1 MSAYQALQA
10 TGQPSV
16 SKAYTALVNDP
27 AYADILAQIP
37 YRHPAQLYEA
47 FAYALLFVIMYYVLY
62 PKESLRDK
70 PGFLFGT
77 WLVGIFTARFIIE
90 FFKKSQGGFE
100 ESLGLLTTGQW
111 LSIVPILVGTYLMIR
126 KAEA

>member
-1 MSAYQALQA
+1 
-10 TGQPSV
+10 
-16 SKAYTALVNDP
+16 
-27 AYADILAQIP
+27 
-37 YRHPAQLYEA
+37 
-47 FAYALLFVIMYYVLY
+47 MYY
-62 PKESLRDK
+62 PKAELRNK

-111 LSIVPILVGTYLMIR
+111 LSIIPVLLGAYLMIR
-126 KAEA
+126 KVKA